1 MLLPHEFLASPVSGS
16 RVQTVT
22 FGIGVRSTS
31 WKFSLKVLQNVMHI
45 NMDNKWGSKSW
56 LFVKSKDGYVY
67 GEKISR
73 SPRVPLD
80 ISPVEDDWLVIGVDG
95 HA

>member
-1 MLLPHEFLASPVSGS
+1 
-16 RVQTVT
+16 
-22 FGIGVRSTS
+22 
-31 WKFSLKVLQNVMHI
+31 
-45 NMDNKWGSKSW
+45 MDNKWGSKSW

-73 SPRVPLD
+73 SPRAPLD